1 MFMSHSKLEELELIE
16 KRREKCWEDYKSNN
30 SDKEKILLQMLFES
44 GEIISLLKGIIAEK
58 I

>member
-1 MFMSHSKLEELELIE
+1 MSHSKLEELELIE

>member
-1 MFMSHSKLEELELIE
+1 MSHNKSEKLELIE
-16 KRREKCWEDYKSNN
+16 KRREKCWEDYKLSDN
-30 SDKEKILLQMLFES
+30 SDDREKILLQMLFET